1 MAEKLQPTICVPAD
15 GNERTVWVVDEN
27 GERVNFFNIISYPS
41 GTIVL
46 LQKNVR
52 VDFWQD
58 DNLETYQLPCLATML
73 VFAPGS
79 NDESESVVNTHRL
92 ESESEPTS

>member
-1 MAEKLQPTICVPAD
+1 MTEELQPTICVPAD

-27 GERVNFFNIISYPS
+27 GNRINFFNIIRYPS

-46 LQKNVR
+46 LQQNVR

-58 DNLETYQLPCLATML
+58 DNQETYQLPCLATML

-79 NDESESVVNTHRL
+79 KDESKLVVNAPGL
-92 ESESEPTS
+92 ESESELTS

>member
-1 MAEKLQPTICVPAD
+1 MAEELQLTICVPAD
-15 GNERTVWVVDEN
+15 GSERTVWVVDEN
-27 GERVNFFNIISYPS
+27 GNRINSFNLIRYPS

-52 VDFWQD
+52 VDFWKD
-58 DNLETYQLPCLATML
+58 DQQETYQLPCLATML

-79 NDESESVVNTHRL
+79 KDENESTATVPKSESESVP
-92 ESESEPTS
+92 SS